1 MASKTLDRNPEKDL
15 GFLDDSFQKK
25 KQFDKEESS
34 FEDSFHVE
42 EKVIEKTKTSI
53 IRILQDN
60 PNGRTLRQLH
70 EFLRIQNS
78 QTPTTEHQIKEILET
93 IAFSVSS

>member
-42 EKVIEKTKTSI
+42 EKVIEKT
-53 IRILQDN
+53 
-60 PNGRTLRQLH
+60 
-70 EFLRIQNS
+70 
-78 QTPTTEHQIKEILET
+78 
-93 IAFSVSS
+93 